1 MSYIDRFRDYVTEV
15 GKQPDKPLF
24 DIRDFLFNNWLLVIC
39 IYLYYRLCV
48 NFLGQALL
56 LLQDGANGVPQFYDW
71 IIALT
76 DPAIAILSFWLPI
89 LFSLLVFGG
98 IYYLKSG
105 SFNPKVSDRNAQYL
119 SVVALTPFVLYFVL
133 QLVYLNQT
141 DKSWYFS
148 LEYMDENTGFQLSR
162 RTPDGSSMLWAYP
175 MRSVWF

>member
-1 MSYIDRFRDYVTEV
+1 MTGV

-24 DIRDFLFNNWLLVIC
+24 DITLNRLMLRLTFFLAGFLAVLDFYLAESTPVQVVSVLCVIVTLGVALLWPDSAPRDFLFNNWLLIIC

-71 IIALT
+71 IFALT
-76 DPAIAILSFWLPI
+76 DPAIDALSFWLPI
-89 LFSLLVFGG
+89 LFSLVVFGG

-119 SVVALTPFVLYFVL
+119 SVVALTPFVLYFV
-133 QLVYLNQT
+133 
-141 DKSWYFS
+141 F
-148 LEYMDENTGFQLSR
+148 F
-162 RTPDGSSMLWAYP
+162 
-175 MRSVWF
+175 